1 MTQSFSLLPEWAEQ
15 AAVLMAWPHETTD
28 WQPWLPAIQ
37 QDYVALAA
45 AISQQVPP
53 IILCQDEAHRDLIRS
68 QLGDR
73 CLRQP
78 VMVIAAYN
86 DTWCRDYGPIT
97 LGSQG
102 QVKLLDFCFNGWG
115 DKYNA
120 NLDNQINRSVS
131 ALWNGEL
138 TTLDFELEGG
148 SIETDGQGTLL
159 TTTHCLLDSNRNN
172 DFSEAQIEAYVLEQL
187 GLQRALWL
195 RRGALFGDDTDSH
208 IDNLARFTSAD
219 TIVYA
224 ICHEA
229 DDPHT
234 EHLLAMEAELKAFR
248 QPDGTAYKLHA
259 IPIPAPQFDE
269 QGKRLPGSY
278 INFLIV
284 NDSVIVPVFDCPQDQ
299 VALDTLQSCF
309 PGKRLLPVPGKNLIK
324 QYGGPHCA
332 TMQLPKGTVRFPG
345 L

>member
-1 MTQSFSLLPEWAEQ
+1 MTQSLSLLPEWAEQ
-15 AAVLMAWPHETTD
+15 AAVLMAWPHESTD
-28 WQPWLPAIQ
+28 WQPWLAAIQ

-45 AISQQVPP
+45 AIAQEVPP
-53 IILCQDEAHRDLIRS
+53 IILCQDDAHRQLILQ

-73 CLRQP
+73 CQHDP
-78 VMVIAAYN
+78 HTIIAPYN

-97 LGSQG
+97 LGAAGKVQM
-102 QVKLLDFCFNGWG
+102 LDFCFNGWG
-115 DKYNA
+115 DKYDA
-120 NLDNQINRSVS
+120 GLDNQINRSLSQVWQ
-131 ALWNGEL
+131 ADL

-172 DFSEAQIEAYVLEQL
+172 DLSDAEIEAYVLEKL

-195 RRGALFGDDTDSH
+195 HRGALFGDDTDSH

-224 ICHEA
+224 ICREPG
-229 DDPHT
+229 DPHT
-234 EHLLAMEAELKAFR
+234 EHLQAMEAELKAFR
-248 QPDGTAYKLHA
+248 QPNGEPYKLHGIH
-259 IPIPAPQFDE
+259 IPEPQYDE
-269 QGKRLPGSY
+269 NGKRLPGSY

-284 NDSVIVPVFDCPQDQ
+284 NNSVIVPVFDCPQDKA
-299 VALDTLQSCF
+299 ALETLQACF

-332 TMQLPKGTVRFPG
+332 TMQLPKGTVRF
-345 L
+345 